1 MCSLFAHT
9 IVSDV
14 AKDVI
19 IPQFAKGELA
29 PVAVREKVLQGMKTG
44 AHETVGLPK
53 VCPLAPSG
61 TATVLD
67 AGTESAADES
77 CRCIPSSVLRS
88 HVILQK
94 RLRMRTQRTVS
105 GTYFH
110 AGSLINLEFFRVYWR
125 TKLRVKLASIAFLL
139 CVTPAGTKD

>member
-9 IVSDV
+9 IVSNV

-61 TATVLD
+61 T
-67 AGTESAADES
+67 SAHVFLEYS
-77 CRCIPSSVLRS
+77 ETSVSANAAASGMILGITASAISNIGFPGDWSERKRGMSVRKTQSRS
-88 HVILQK
+88 
-94 RLRMRTQRTVS
+94 
-105 GTYFH
+105 
-110 AGSLINLEFFRVYWR
+110 E
-125 TKLRVKLASIAFLL
+125 
-139 CVTPAGTKD
+139 